1 MGPKKKVTGRSKS
14 KSPSRKKSPDENVPA
29 LPPIE
34 KVVKLSVIQFTVA
47 TSDVGSLNRLVE
59 HYNYGDVLHER
70 DPNGS
75 TALHIAVKKGDE
87 TMLTQLLFGYPSM
100 KLLINSCEKPFLGG
114 YSPLHIAASLDHA
127 NLVTKLASFGAN
139 LNLKALSQLGETP
152 LVCAIK
158 AGNKNAAKALIE
170 AGCKLDAR
178 DGFGHNASFW
188 ASQRGHENLIK
199 ELGLPIAKTA
209 TADEYVSLLLRK
221 NKNFKLPSVKEKS
234 KKKNDKGGG
243 KKGKKK

>member
-1 MGPKKKVTGRSKS
+1 MGPKKKVAGRNRSKS
-14 KSPSRKKSPDENVPA
+14 PVRKKKAADDENFPI
-29 LPPIE
+29 LPSSE
-34 KVVKLSVIQFTVA
+34 KVVKLSVLHYTVA
-47 TSDVGSLNRLVE
+47 TADTGSLNRLVE
-59 HYNYGDVLHER
+59 HYNYGNVLHER

-75 TALHIAVKKGDE
+75 TALHVAVKKGDE
-87 TMLTQLLFGYPSM
+87 TMLTQLLSGYPSI
-100 KLLINSCEKPFLGG
+100 KLIINCCEKPFLGG

-139 LNLKALSQLGETP
+139 LNLKATSQLGETP

-158 AGNKNAAKALIE
+158 AGNKNAAKALID

-221 NKNFKLPSVKEKS
+221 NKNFKLPSVKEKKTKDNKS
-234 KKKNDKGGG
+234 SG
-243 KKGKKK
+243 KGKKK